1 MKAGQSLAMLT
12 FTSLAVLGTTQD
24 ITSNDLMASPT
35 GLRIVSIVAVA
46 FCVLGAVILG
56 TYDEKKVM
64 SVIHS
69 GKSS

>member
-1 MKAGQSLAMLT
+1 MLA

-46 FCVLGAVILG
+46 FCLLGAVILG

-64 SVIHS
+64 GVIES
-69 GKSS
+69 GKKS